1 MDELSSGRTL
11 EDPLDAYRNV
21 DRAPRR
27 SPCWVAGHMVA
38 GLDGTAAV
46 DGRVGALSTTPDQ
59 LLFRRMREL
68 ADVVLVGSETVR
80 REGYGPVRLDAPA
93 QAARTALG
101 MPPTPPLAI
110 VTRSLD
116 LDFSAA
122 AFAEAP
128 GHARTLVLTGENA
141 DRARRA
147 AAAEAAEVVIAGREG
162 VEPRAALGA
171 LADRGHRFVLCE
183 GGPTWLGELVA
194 ANCLD
199 ELLLTISPVMGGD
212 PLPVAVTPAG
222 AGLEHFAL
230 RQVLAEEDTLFLRYE
245 ARRAGDG

>member
-1 MDELSSGRTL
+1 MDEMGSGRTL
-11 EDPLDAYRNV
+11 DDPLDAYRNV
-21 DRAPRR
+21 DRTPRR

-68 ADVVLVGSETVR
+68 ADVVLVGAETVR

-171 LADRGHRFVLCE
+171 LGGLPRLGLDGGADAGETRRRRRLWRDLKWRTRCA
-183 GGPTWLGELVA
+183 GPEAPFSSA
-194 ANCLD
+194 ALD
-199 ELLLTISPVMGGD
+199 S
-212 PLPVAVTPAG
+212 A
-222 AGLEHFAL
+222 FAPIG
-230 RQVLAEEDTLFLRYE
+230 F
-245 ARRAGDG
+245 RAYSAP